1 MDRYDSPRIPAPYFE
16 GQPDPYR
23 VDLELR
29 GVDHS
34 DDSFEARIYI
44 DNKNADASTG
54 RDPDAGYAGSV
65 YVFGH
70 GPCFGAEAHC
80 DVKRGPPITPYDY
93 RRPHPLGGQ
102 TLKVEITE
110 ALRARAKKAG
120 SKFTVTIV
128 PLVNAPDNPYKQAD
142 VLFFERLSVIGYD
155 AVEPD

>member
-34 DDSFEARIYI
+34 GDSYEGRVYI
-44 DNKNADASTG
+44 DNKKADASTG
-54 RDPDAGYAGSV
+54 RDPAAGYAGSF

-70 GPCFGAEAHC
+70 GPCFGGEAHC
-80 DVKRGPPITPYDY
+80 EVKAGPPITPYDY
-93 RRPHPLGGQ
+93 RRPHQLTGQ
-102 TLKVEITE
+102 TMKLNITE
-110 ALRARAKKAG
+110 ALRAKAKKPG
-120 SKFTVTIV
+120 SKFTVTVI
-128 PLVNAPDNPYKQAD
+128 PLVNAPDDPYKQAD

-155 AVEPD
+155 AAASD